1 MDPMNL
7 YLQVAL
13 IGGAILTSPF
23 ILYQVWLFIAP
34 GLYQKEK
41 RFVVPFMAATVGLF
55 LAGAAGPTAQL
66 PGHSPTGAG
75 ISSSLW

>member
-1 MDPMNL
+1 MDGMNL
-7 YLQVAL
+7 YIHVAL
-13 IGGAILTSPF
+13 VGGAILASPF

-55 LAGAAGPTAQL
+55 LDRRLLRLLLGAAQRGPHHAR
-66 PGHSPTGAG
+66 
-75 ISSSLW
+75 